1 MVIEMANRPRDPGQ
15 GDRPRAFPSMINA
28 EDDTMRKLRIPTES
42 RHNRATSAKSTRWR
56 FATTAAALAATSVLG
71 LVTAAPA
78 SAAVKQTC
86 GTYICVA
93 TAYQGTRYVQ
103 DITVFTR
110 DGLPGTLR
118 AFAADYRNSRANDD
132 RHVFTV
138 NRELGQPGTGRLAVC
153 GGLDRSGRVIE
164 NHCVLIP

>member
-1 MVIEMANRPRDPGQ
+1 
-15 GDRPRAFPSMINA
+15 
-28 EDDTMRKLRIPTES
+28 MRERRNTTEP
-42 RHNRATSAKSTRWR
+42 HQDQATRTKFTRWR
-56 FATTAAALAATSVLG
+56 FATTAAALAATSVCG

-138 NRELGQPGTGRLAVC
+138 NRELGQPGSGRLAVC

>member
-1 MVIEMANRPRDPGQ
+1 
-15 GDRPRAFPSMINA
+15 MIYA
-28 EDDTMRKLRIPTES
+28 SQEVR
-42 RHNRATSAKSTRWR
+42 
-56 FATTAAALAATSVLG
+56 TASPARRRLAATAVGLAGILAAG

-78 SAAVKQTC
+78 SAAVKSTC
-86 GTYICVA
+86 GSHICVA

-103 DITVFTR
+103 DITVWTR

-118 AFAADYRNSRANDD
+118 AFAGSFSDRRPNDD
-132 RHVFTV
+132 SHRFVV
-138 NRELGQPGTGRLAVC
+138 NRELGQPGSGRLAVC

>member
-1 MVIEMANRPRDPGQ
+1 MTKFGTATHLNQV
-15 GDRPRAFPSMINA
+15 
-28 EDDTMRKLRIPTES
+28 
-42 RHNRATSAKSTRWR
+42 RATSKKAARWR
-56 FATTAAALAATSVLG
+56 FATTAAVLSAVSAVG

-118 AFAADYRNSRANDD
+118 AFAGDYRNARANDD
-132 RHVFTV
+132 RHVFSV
-138 NRELGQPGTGRLAVC
+138 NRELGQPGSGRLAVC

>member
-1 MVIEMANRPRDPGQ
+1 M
-15 GDRPRAFPSMINA
+15 
-28 EDDTMRKLRIPTES
+28 TKLRTPT
-42 RHNRATSAKSTRWR
+42 HLDQDQAMSAKATRWR
-56 FATTAAALAATSVLG
+56 FATTAAVLAAASTVG

-93 TAYQGTRYVQ
+93 TAYQGSRYVQ

-118 AFAADYRNSRANDD
+118 AFAGDYRNSKANDD
-132 RHVFTV
+132 RHVFSV
-138 NRELGQPGTGRLAVC
+138 NRELGQPGSGQLAVC
-153 GGLDRSGRVIE
+153 GGLDRSSRVIE